1 MTLNWRL
8 SEWLVETVSSS
19 PTICR
24 WAFCAVVSAPMRKRA
39 QRHVTLGSHPCEGST
54 HHLRRPSTAVQLSM
68 PWLGQLLSY
77 PQKNWPILTFFFF
90 FTKIWPILTFFLP
103 KIDQFW
109 PFFLPKLGQF
119 WLLNTK
125 MFTWKPKIDFKIRC
139 FEKLLPFNP
148 QIWSILTLKTKLFL
162 KKSTFFCNQVECGCP
177 NDIPMPSSGFQWVLM
192 GSSGFQWFPVG
203 SNGF

>member
-1 MTLNWRL
+1 MARWNCVKFSDHLSLSILRCRLCSNEKTRSTSRDAGVASVWRIH
-8 SEWLVETVSSS
+8 SSS
-19 PTICR
+19 PPSLDSCATFHAMTRPI
-24 WAFCAVVSAPMRKRA
+24 AFLPTK
-39 QRHVTLGSHPCEGST
+39 
-54 HHLRRPSTAVQLSM
+54 
-68 PWLGQLLSY
+68 
-77 PQKNWPILTFFFF
+77 KLTNFDLFFF